1 MGNTKVDLK
10 QLEEFRDRVQKAAD
24 EEQQRAFMEAWCQGV
39 GSTIAG
45 KGY

>member
-10 QLEEFRDRVQKAAD
+10 QLEEFRDRVQKVAD
-24 EEQQRAFMEAWCQGV
+24 EEQQKSVHGSLCQGV

>member
-24 EEQQRAFMEAWCQGV
+24 EEQQSVHGSLCQGV